1 VTSLLSSY
9 VYAIVPSDTV
19 LPDDLYGVEGNRV
32 ALEPYHE
39 LAAVVGHVD
48 VERPLR
54 KRADVMAHGRVLD
67 VLAAHGAVIPV
78 RFGALL
84 ADDSEVVDGLL
95 APQAEHLLE
104 VLDGLRGRAQFTLR
118 ARYDEPTV
126 LTEVVAENADI
137 EALRDQTRGRPEDA
151 TYAPRVRMGELVAQ
165 ALESKREADGKAV
178 LDALL
183 PHVVA
188 SRVLPGAGI
197 DLLVDVAFLVDDDR
211 RAAFEEAAEDVAA
224 SVAPRA
230 TVRLV
235 GPVAPYDFVP
245 EE

>member
-1 VTSLLSSY
+1 
-9 VYAIVPSDTV
+9 
-19 LPDDLYGVEGNRV
+19 
-32 ALEPYHE
+32 
-39 LAAVVGHVD
+39 
-48 VERPLR
+48 
-54 KRADVMAHGRVLD
+54 
-67 VLAAHGAVIPV
+67 
-78 RFGALL
+78 
-84 ADDSEVVDGLL
+84 
-95 APQAEHLLE
+95 
-104 VLDGLRGRAQFTLR
+104 
-118 ARYDEPTV
+118 
-126 LTEVVAENADI
+126 
-137 EALRDQTRGRPEDA
+137 
-151 TYAPRVRMGELVAQ
+151 MGELVAQ

-197 DLLVDVAFLVDDDR
+197 DHLVDVAFLVDDDR